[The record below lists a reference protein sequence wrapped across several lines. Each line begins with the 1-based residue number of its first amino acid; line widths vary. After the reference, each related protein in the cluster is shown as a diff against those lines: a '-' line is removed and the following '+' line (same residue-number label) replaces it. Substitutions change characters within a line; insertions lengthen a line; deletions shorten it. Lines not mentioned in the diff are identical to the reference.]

1 MLCGPRTR
9 PHLTVVALAVAIA
22 ALSIGARTAGLP
34 AAAGASPAPHTAS
47 TPSAAPRPD
56 ITVKLVPF
64 GATRKT
70 QTAAYN
76 RRHYHQDTWKLTDPK
91 VVVLHHTSGADWES
105 AWYTFAGNTAYA
117 PRPGMK
123 PEKPGVSAHFIVDK
137 DGTIYQ
143 CLPLTVRGRH
153 AIGMNWTAI
162 GIEIVQEDI
171 PGKDGHYL
179 DRQILKRPK
188 QMAAALALVRY
199 LQDRFGIK
207 KADVVGHAAANDSP
221 YFKDYT
227 GITNAAGDW
236 FAPEVKAFKALL

>member
-1 MLCGPRTR
+1 MAFG
-9 PHLTVVALAVAIA
+9 A
-22 ALSIGARTAGLP
+22 ASAAS
-34 AAAGASPAPHTAS
+34 AAASAPDAK
-47 TPSAAPRPD
+47 APRPH
-56 ITVKLVPF
+56 ITVKYVPF
-64 GATRKT
+64 GAQRKA

-76 RRHYHQDTWKLTDPK
+76 KRHYRQDTWKLTSPK

-105 AWYTFAGNTAYA
+105 AWYTFANNTAYESI
-117 PRPGMK
+117 PGK

-153 AIGMNWTAI
+153 AIGMNWTSF
-162 GIEIVQEDI
+162 GIEIVQEGI

-199 LQDRFGIK
+199 LQGRFGIK
-207 KADVVGHAAANDSP
+207 KANVVGHATANDSP

-227 GITNAAGDW
+227 GIKNGAGDW
-236 FAPEVKAFKALL
+236 FAPEVKAFKARL